1 MSTNYTYQTLVTPG
15 ANAAHYGNREPRRKK
30 HRQGFFGLSK
40 LEIIIGTLVG
50 LVEQSIHQQI
60 ASWATAVMLAMGF
73 TAGSATWLAGPFC
86 IALACVITTLVGSSV
101 LNWKS
106 IAVGVLVG
114 LVEQLIHAALLKW
127 AIGVLIAIGLTTG
140 AAVWLAGTL
149 CIALPCLIT
158 AAICKL
164 K

>member
-1 MSTNYTYQTLVTPG
+1 MSTNYTYQHLVTPG

-30 HRQGFFGLSK
+30 HRHGFFGLSS

-50 LVEQSIHQQI
+50 LVEQSIHQDI
-60 ASWATAVMLAMGF
+60 ASWATEVMLAIGF
-73 TAGSATWLAGPFC
+73 AAGSAVWLAGPFC
-86 IALACVITTLVGSSV
+86 IALACVISTLVGSSV
-101 LNWKS
+101 LNWRS

-114 LVEQLIHAALLKW
+114 LVEQLFHAVLLKW
-127 AIGVLIAIGLTTG
+127 AIGVLLAVGFSTV
-140 AAVWLAGTL
+140 AAVGMAGTF

>member
-1 MSTNYTYQTLVTPG
+1 MSTNYTYQTLVTSG
-15 ANAAHYGNREPRRKK
+15 ADAAHYGNREPRRKN
-30 HRQGFFGLSK
+30 HRHGFFGLSK
-40 LEIIIGTLVG
+40 REIIVGTLVG
-50 LVEQSIHQQI
+50 LVELSIHQEI
-60 ASWATAVMLAMGF
+60 ASWATGVMLAMGF
-73 TAGSATWLAGPFC
+73 KAGLAAWLSGPFC
-86 IALACVITTLVGSSV
+86 IALACVITTLVVSSV
-101 LNWKS
+101 LNWRS

-114 LVEQLIHAALLKW
+114 VVEQLIHVALLKW
-127 AIGVLIAIGLTTG
+127 AIGVLIAVGLTTG